1 MMFLVGKIFFYLFLA
16 GAIGAV
22 SGWLMRN
29 LQGQRSEES
38 ASRAAHDAKSKL
50 PQMESLLRGRDEQ
63 IARLKAQL
71 GELTAEAKEH
81 AREVRALEDELQ
93 AKQSELSKALEAQA
107 GSVQHNPLID
117 TAGEDGQSAA
127 EIALLQTEVDQLRAQ
142 LQTESRLAGENASS
156 DLARELNDLRAQLEN
171 ESERVRDLERERDL
185 QANSLQALNQQ
196 LELARNRQVANG

>member
-1 MMFLVGKIFFYLFLA
+1 MMFLVGKIFIYLFLA

-63 IARLKAQL
+63 IAKLKAQL
-71 GELTAEAKEH
+71 GELTAEAKAH
-81 AREVRALEDELQ
+81 AREVHALEDELQ
-93 AKQSELSKALEAQA
+93 AKQGELSKALEGQA
-107 GSVQHNPLID
+107 GGVQHNPLID
-117 TAGEDGQSAA
+117 TAGEDAESAA

-142 LQTESRLAGENASS
+142 LECEG
-156 DLARELNDLRAQLEN
+156 
-171 ESERVRDLERERDL
+171 ERVRDLERERDL
-185 QANSLQALNQQ
+185 QASSLQALNQQ